1 MRLKNFL
8 IISFLFVFFPITS
21 LVFSKETARQVALEE
36 ETVVC
41 QLLWFHQFEFAGLY
55 AAVEKGFYKE
65 EGLNVVLNEGN
76 PAVDPVA
83 AVLDNRVEY
92 AVGNSDVLFHRLNGK
107 PLVVLAVI
115 FQHSPNA
122 FLTRK
127 DSGITTAEQ
136 LKGKRV
142 MMLPG
147 TRTVELKAALLEAGI
162 FEQDVTL
169 ADVSFSEKILYDTSI
184 DAYGAYITVLP
195 YYFDREKI
203 PFSVISP
210 LDYGVDFY
218 GDCLFTSEKE
228 IRENPKRAEAFRRAT
243 LKGWDYAMDHPEE
256 IIDLI
261 LDKYRS
267 LKDRESLVYEYNMMD
282 NLLQPNI
289 IEIGYMNKNR
299 WKRMAQTYVE
309 LEMVPSDDN
318 LDGFIFSESRSKV
331 NVGNGISKKNL
342 IKVFIAGGVFG
353 SIVLVFVL
361 WLYYRKIIVKG
372 KKIRFF
378 TNEQVLKMIQL
389 GENYNLEFKSTVRLN
404 IKTDKFDKNIQFAW
418 LKNVSAFLNTEGGAL
433 FIGVADDGTIY
444 GIEQD
449 RFPNDDKCL
458 LHVGNLIK
466 EHIGLEFAKKIDY
479 HLRKISGKTVLIIHC
494 GPSKIPVFL
503 KKDNT
508 EEFYVRSGT
517 SARAL
522 SISESLKY
530 IKQKTLPE
538 SVS

>member
-508 EEFYVRSGT
+508 EEFYVRSGAA
-517 SARAL
+517 ARAL
-522 SISESLKY
+522 SISEFLKY